1 MTQTLFRAMVV
12 EASEDHQFTTSIQNR
27 AVSDLPK
34 GDVLIKVHYSSLNYK
49 DALSAS
55 GNKGVTR
62 RYPHTP
68 GIDAAGEVEASS
80 SDDFSIGEPV
90 LVTGYDLGMNTSGG
104 LAEFIRVPADWVIRL
119 PRGMTLKQSMMY
131 GTAGFT
137 AALSVMKLEDAGV
150 TPPSGDILVTG
161 ASGGVGSLA
170 VSILAAAGYSAVAA
184 SGKPEAADFLTK
196 LGAKEVIDRN
206 AAVDTSGKP
215 LLPGRF
221 AGAIDTVGGDMLS
234 FALRSIQYGGA
245 VTCCGNAASAE
256 LNLTVYPFIL
266 RGISLIGIDS
276 AECPK
281 EIRRT
286 IWERLAEE
294 WHRPEV
300 EPMTSEIPL
309 EEVSDHMAAML
320 EGRHTGRCVVKI
332 LDT

>member
-1 MTQTLFRAMVV
+1 MTQTMFRAMVV
-12 EASEDHQFTTSIQNR
+12 EETADHQFTSSIQTR

-68 GIDAAGEVEASS
+68 GIDAAGEVADSS
-80 SDDFSIGEPV
+80 SDEFSIGEPV
-90 LVTGYDLGMNTSGG
+90 LVTGHDLGMNTSGG
-104 LAEFIRVPADWVIRL
+104 LAEYIRVPAEWVVRL
-119 PRGMTLKQSMMY
+119 PHGMTLKQSMMY

-137 AALSVMKLEDAGV
+137 AALSVLKLEDAGI
-150 TPPSGDILVTG
+150 TPQSGDVLVTG

-170 VSILAAAGYSAVAA
+170 VAILAAAGYSAVGA
-184 SGKPEAADFLTK
+184 SGKPEAVNFLTK

-206 AAVDTSGKP
+206 AAIDASGRP
-215 LLPGRF
+215 LLASRF
-221 AGAIDTVGGDMLS
+221 AAAIDTVGGDFLS

-245 VTCCGNAASAE
+245 VTCCGNAASPE

-281 EIRRT
+281 EIRRAV
-286 IWERLAEE
+286 WNRLAGE
-294 WHRPEV
+294 WHRPDL
-300 EPMTSEIPL
+300 EPMTAEIPL
-309 EEVSDHMAAML
+309 EDVTERLEAML
-320 EGRHTGRCVVKI
+320 KGTHKGRCIVKI
-332 LDT
+332 VP